1 MCQGLLQVLGKWPR
15 AAGPPSSPRPVS
27 PDTKEAESQVKWI
40 QACLYQPLTF
50 WVTLGQQLP
59 LSAFL
64 LFSNKG
70 VGPESSFEG
79 PARPA
84 FPRCQ

>member
-1 MCQGLLQVLGKWPR
+1 MCQGLLQVPGKWPR
-15 AAGPPSSPRPVS
+15 AAGPPCQHPSPPPVS

-40 QACLYQPLTF
+40 QAGLYQPLTF

-64 LFSNKG
+64 LF
-70 VGPESSFEG
+70 
-79 PARPA
+79 
-84 FPRCQ
+84 